1 MMDLITS
8 WAGSPEVSLVSETG
22 SEVKV
27 HRILLGLYTDQWRQ
41 NLQGLA
47 STDLVFILQGVGD
60 QELEELANDIY
71 RPLFD
76 AREDDEVAK
85 NNMESE
91 VGYKDMIICQ

>member
-1 MMDLITS
+1 MDLITS

-27 HRILLGLYTDQWRQ
+27 HRIMLGLYTDQWRQ

-71 RPLFD
+71 RSLFD

>member
-1 MMDLITS
+1 M
-8 WAGSPEVSLVSETG
+8 SETG

-47 STDLVFILQGVGD
+47 STGFVFILQGVGD

-76 AREDDEVAK
+76 TREDEVTENDKEAVTDYSVNK
-85 NNMESE
+85 L
-91 VGYKDMIICQ
+91 VRFHIL